1 MSQFREKW
9 HTVPKWVRII
19 GYTLLG
25 LVGAAA
31 LGIVFGF
38 IVQWLW
44 NALMPGI
51 FSLRPITYWEAVGIV
66 VLARLIFGSFG
77 GGQQEG
83 PGKHGKKPHK
93 GGKMDR
99 ECKTDESWKYYDEW
113 WEKEG
118 EQAFESYAQKNKE
131 SKTAKEEP

>member
-1 MSQFREKW
+1 MNQIKESWSK
-9 HTVPKWVRII
+9 TPKWVRII
-19 GYTLLG
+19 GYTILG
-25 LVGAAA
+25 LIGAAA

-51 FSLRPITYWEAVGIV
+51 FSLRQITYWEAVGIV

-77 GGQQEG
+77 GGHDDG
-83 PGKHGKKPHK
+83 PGKHGKKPCK
-93 GGKMDR
+93 SGKNSGSG
-99 ECKTDESWKYYDEW
+99 KTDESWKYYDEW

-118 EQAFESYAQKNKE
+118 EQAFESYAEKTKE
-131 SKTAKEEP
+131 TKTDKE